1 MAKFKQTQIDFVV
14 TIILLFLQQRTP
26 LHIAARQGD
35 MEKVK
40 HLVDGKADGKADVNA
55 RDQKGVSIRE
65 GRLIEF

>member
-35 MEKVK
+35 MKEVQR
-40 HLVDGKADGKADVNA
+40 LVDDKADINA
-55 RDQKGVSIRE
+55 QDKKGVSIRE

>member
-1 MAKFKQTQIDFVV
+1 MLNLWQNFNRHKMGFVV

-35 MEKVK
+35 MKEVQR
-40 HLVDGKADGKADVNA
+40 LVDDIADINA
-55 RDQKGVSIRE
+55 QDKKGVSIRE

>member
-14 TIILLFLQQRTP
+14 TIILLFLQLRTP

-35 MEKVK
+35 MKEVK
-40 HLVDGKADGKADVNA
+40 RLVDDKADVNA
-55 RDQKGVSIRE
+55 QDKKEVSIRE

>member
-35 MEKVK
+35 MKEVK
-40 HLVDGKADGKADVNA
+40 RLVDDKADVNA
-55 RDQKGVSIRE
+55 QDKKEVSIRE